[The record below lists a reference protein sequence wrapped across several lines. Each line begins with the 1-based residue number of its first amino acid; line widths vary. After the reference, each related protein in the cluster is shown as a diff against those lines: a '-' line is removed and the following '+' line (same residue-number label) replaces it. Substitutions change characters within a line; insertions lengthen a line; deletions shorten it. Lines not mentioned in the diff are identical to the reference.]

1 MKNKKVEYISI
12 VGSYR
17 RKLETSGDID
27 LLIKIKDK
35 NDNLGILNSIVD
47 ELKKEKYILEVLANK
62 DKKFMGIVSINGI
75 ARRLD
80 MLITIPEEFPYAELY
95 FTGTKEHNIKIR
107 NKAREL
113 GYTLNEH
120 RLEKIKTD
128 VKDIPLMK
136 TEKDIF
142 TFLNMEYLEPTKR

>member
-1 MKNKKVEYISI
+1 MLSYI
-12 VGSYR
+12 
-17 RKLETSGDID
+17 
-27 LLIKIKDK
+27 
-35 NDNLGILNSIVD
+35 
-47 ELKKEKYILEVLANK
+47 
-62 DKKFMGIVSINGI
+62 
-75 ARRLD
+75 
-80 MLITIPEEFPYAELY
+80 

-136 TEKDIF
+136 SEKDIF